1 MTFQRWSPGTDD
13 KRLSSPLSASVEQSG
28 EDLCRLG
35 EALKART
42 EDVVA
47 GMVSRTRESDQ
58 VLDELV
64 EDSFERVGTV
74 STVAVARWMAGES
87 PEVARE
93 VGQESWRIFGQL
105 AAQRAAP
112 LNEVI
117 KRCLRWCD
125 AAEDVVREI
134 AAELDLSQEVLLRA
148 LAMLQRSLNVTLVRM
163 CESFEAERRCADQE
177 LGRRQQELAF
187 MATHDSLTGLPN
199 RTLILDRTEQM
210 LVRSRRNQTPVAA
223 LFVDL
228 DNFKSINDTLGHG
241 AGDDLLRAVAA
252 RLDGVVRAVD
262 ALGRLGGDEFVVIAE
277 GLSLAEGPEL
287 IAERLLEALKQPFK
301 LGADKETRVTVTASV
316 GIAAGDHTSAEELL
330 RNADIAM
337 YRAKWDGKN
346 RYVVFESVMQDAVQG
361 RMELEMDL
369 RVALE
374 NDEFFLVYQP
384 TFDLRDMSPTGVEAL
399 IRWSSPTRGVVQPD
413 DFIPLLEETGL
424 ITEVGKW
431 VLEQACRQGAAWR
444 EAGYEIGMAV
454 NVSARQLD
462 TDEFVAEVREALS
475 HSGLQP
481 SALTLEMTETTLM
494 RDAEETARRLTTI
507 KGLGVRMAIDDF
519 GTGYSSL
526 AHLQRFPVDALKI
539 DGSFISGLT
548 DSQEGET
555 LLHALVQLGK
565 ALSIETLAE
574 GIEHQRELSLLQDE
588 QCDSGQG
595 FLYARPLDAAATE
608 AFLRDCAENPNPAL
622 TQRPQRS

>member
-1 MTFQRWSPGTDD
+1 MTFQRWSPGKDD

>member
-1 MTFQRWSPGTDD
+1 
-13 KRLSSPLSASVEQSG
+13 
-28 EDLCRLG
+28 
-35 EALKART
+35 
-42 EDVVA
+42 
-47 GMVSRTRESDQ
+47 MVSRTRESDQ
-58 VLDELV
+58 VLDDLV
-64 EDSFERVGTV
+64 EDSFARVGTV

-93 VGQESWRIFGQL
+93 VGRESWRIFGQL

-117 KRCLRWCD
+117 KRCLRWCN

-134 AAELDLSQEVLLRA
+134 AVQLDLSQEVLLQA

-163 CESFEAERRCADQE
+163 CESFEAERQCADQE
-177 LGRRQQELAF
+177 LGRRQEELAF
-187 MATHDSLTGLPN
+187 LATHDSLTGLPN
-199 RTLILDRTEQM
+199 RTSILDRTEEM
-210 LVRSRRNQTPVAA
+210 LVRSRRNHTPVAA

-241 AGDDLLRAVAA
+241 VGDDLLRAVAA
-252 RLDGVVRAVD
+252 RLDDVVRATD
-262 ALGRLGGDEFVVIAE
+262 AFGRLGGDEFVVIAE

-287 IAERLLEALKQPFK
+287 IAERLLDALKQPFT
-301 LGADKETRVTVTASV
+301 LGADKETRVTVRASV
-316 GIAAGDHTSAEELL
+316 GIAAGDRLSAGDLL
-330 RNADIAM
+330 RDADIAM

-346 RYVVFESVMQDAVQG
+346 RYVMFESVMQDAVQG

-374 NDEFFLVYQP
+374 KDEFFLVYQP

-431 VLEQACRQGAAWR
+431 VLLEACRQGAAWR

-462 TDEFVAEVREALS
+462 TDEFMAEVREALS
-475 HSGLQP
+475 HSGLEP

-494 RDAEETARRLTTI
+494 RDADETARRLTNI
-507 KGLGVRMAIDDF
+507 KELGVRMAIDDF

-539 DGSFISGLT
+539 DGSFISGLSE
-548 DSQEGET
+548 SQEGET

-608 AFLRDCAENPNPAL
+608 AFLRECAENATPAD
-622 TQRPQRS
+622 R